1 MLDNPEAVF
10 EALRENNGRPYGLQ
24 RTVTAEELVE
34 AAEALEKTD
43 VLATALLE
51 LMSAYEFTGE
61 HRKAP
66 VVFARLLKLWDTEP
80 GAFSEWE
87 AHQVFW
93 RFKWVT
99 TSLLQVPEVPLA
111 TVEGWIDRMRG
122 RYTDAGHDMQPVAAM
137 RYHVASHTGTGMAD
151 AYDLWVTR
159 PRCELSDC
167 EACEVRQFA
176 WHAVRAGD
184 DATALERWRPVLSGD
199 KGCSDEP
206 QLSQARALLP
216 LLRTGRTD
224 EARSHH
230 LTGYRR
236 VRGNTGMQDE
246 IGMHLEFCALSRN
259 EGRGL
264 EVLAENRPLFEATG
278 APLSRLGFLTGVE
291 VLLARIV
298 GDGHEDT
305 AVAGPPGRVWTAGAL
320 LAHVRAEGDRLG
332 AAFDAR
338 NGTTTVGDVRRARL
352 AQRPLLDEPLPLGLR
367 TALPKPAAPAAAS
380 GAATA
385 TAAGAGSVAGAPP
398 IPEDFFE
405 LVREAR
411 RLTVVGHPGG
421 ARLWRR
427 VAERLDDGSAAHD
440 DRLGPEDLLLA
451 ELAEHRAY
459 ELSQEDHEDE
469 SAAEL
474 ERADELYEALGKP
487 WHALALRAHA
497 FARLTIGQDETA
509 RKAPDEAAD
518 PAGRHPDAA
527 EIRATVDKTLRL
539 AEDLKVTAPLTE
551 GASEE
556 EAAGSG
562 ADTAAQRVQEY
573 LVTLHACALAA
584 HRATLEEDQ
593 DQDGGD
599 DHVGPAPESESDSVL
614 EWAKGVGRTLR
625 AEAERLSVP
634 HQVAAARLFTADLA
648 ARRDDLAT
656 AETEM
661 RAALTELTA
670 GERPWR
676 AARVRARLAQILLAR
691 QEPAAAAELLHQAV
705 ADAVRYDDADF
716 PLAPTYALL
725 AHAAAHMRDV
735 TGAVRHFSEAA
746 DRYDRE
752 GASREAT
759 DVRLQLADVLAR
771 NGRQADAVA
780 VLESVLSGLPDASV
794 AGAAGDDERLTAH
807 VRLTLARGLRELEEY
822 LPAAEEFLRVADA
835 VATWQ
840 EDREIHTMV
849 AAEAATALLLADRR
863 DAARTAYQRAV
874 DAHAQAPNASF
885 VIQMMC
891 EFARLTVRGREAEG
905 LEEALEHLTRADAV
919 RAAAPQD
926 DECFVPWYQNG
937 AVHYRR
943 ARVLAEVERFQE
955 ALVEGEAAVA
965 AYEEGGA
972 DGEVPR
978 AEAVRVTALIEG
990 TGLGRYDD
998 AIIRLSSAIDRCRAA
1013 DLDEAARILDA
1024 LRQDFRNRAS

>member
-43 VLATALLE
+43 ILATALLE

-111 TVEGWIDRMRG
+111 TIEGWIERMRG
-122 RYTDAGHDMQPVAAM
+122 RYADAGHDMQPVAAM
-137 RYHVASHTGTGMAD
+137 RYHVASHTGTGVAD
-151 AYDLWVTR
+151 AYDLWATR

-167 EACEVRQFA
+167 KACEVRQFA

-184 DATALERWRPVLSGD
+184 DATALEHWRPVLSGD
-199 KGCSDEP
+199 EGCSDEP
-206 QLSQARALLP
+206 QTSQARALLP

-338 NGTTTVGDVRRARL
+338 NGTTGVGDVRRARL
-352 AQRPLLDEPLPLGLR
+352 AQPPLLDEPLPLGLR
-367 TALPKPAAPAAAS
+367 TALPKAAAPAPS
-380 GAATA
+380 GTTPA
-385 TAAGAGSVAGAPP
+385 TAAGAPSV
-398 IPEDFFE
+398 PEDFSE

-421 ARLWRR
+421 TRLWRR
-427 VAERLDDGSAAHD
+427 VAERLDEGSATHD
-440 DRLGPEDLLLA
+440 DRLGPQDLLLA

-474 ERADELYEALGKP
+474 ERSGELYDALGKP

-497 FARLTIGQDETA
+497 FARLTIGREGTPRETSA
-509 RKAPDEAAD
+509 GAAD
-518 PAGRHPDAA
+518 PAVRRPDAA

-551 GASEE
+551 GAPEE

-584 HRATLEEDQ
+584 HQATPEEDE
-593 DQDGGD
+593 D
-599 DHVGPAPESESDSVL
+599 PEPESESDSVL
-614 EWAKGVGRTLR
+614 EWAKGIGGTLR

-648 ARRDDLAT
+648 ARREDLAT

-661 RAALTELTA
+661 RAALAELTA

-691 QEPAAAAELLHQAV
+691 QEPAEAAELLHQAV
-705 ADAVRYDDADF
+705 ADAVRYDDTDF
-716 PLAPTYALL
+716 PLAPTYTLL
-725 AHAAAHMRDV
+725 AHAASHMRDV

-746 DRYDRE
+746 DRYDRQ
-752 GASREAT
+752 GASREAV

-771 NGRQADAVA
+771 GGRQADAVA
-780 VLESVLSGLPDASV
+780 VLESVLSGLPEVRGD
-794 AGAAGDDERLTAH
+794 GAAGDDGRLTAH

-885 VIQMMC
+885 VVQMMC
-891 EFARLTVRGREAEG
+891 EFARLTVRAREAEG
-905 LEEALEHLTRADAV
+905 LDEALEHLTRADAV
-919 RAAAPQD
+919 RAAVPQD
-926 DECFVPWYQNG
+926 DECFVPWYQSG

-943 ARVLAEVERFQE
+943 ARVLSEVERFPE
-955 ALVEGEAAVA
+955 ALAEGEAAVA

-978 AEAVRVTALIEG
+978 AEAVRITALIEG

-1013 DLDEAARILDA
+1013 DLAEAARILDA